1 MCLFFDEGD
10 IPGTFKNVYLIVGD
24 IGHEAGTEADP
35 DFFNSLVFLKR
46 FYSVFDTANKRI
58 GLATTPFT
66 TTTTN

>member
-46 FYSVFDTANKRI
+46 FRHPNKRI